1 MGAPDSRQENSMNKR
16 IRVAIVAGAMAS
28 FGWGCGQAIA
38 GGDPVAGQ
46 TKFETCKACHGE
58 LGAKPATP
66 DYPLL
71 AGQHEDYIKHTLAAY
86 KSKKRIN
93 VIMNAMAAALSKQD
107 IADIAAYVSHQ
118 EGLHLKY

>member
-1 MGAPDSRQENSMNKR
+1 MLRGGGRNGHRAVGAGSGER
-16 IRVAIVAGAMAS
+16 
-28 FGWGCGQAIA
+28 
-38 GGDPVAGQ
+38 
-46 TKFETCKACHGE
+46 KACHGE
-58 LGAKPATP
+58 QGAKPTTP

-107 IADIAAYVSHQ
+107 IADIAAYLSHQ
-118 EGLHLKY
+118 EGLKVKY

>member
-1 MGAPDSRQENSMNKR
+1 MNKPMR
-16 IRVAIVAGAMAS
+16 LAFRAGSMAALALT
-28 FGWGCGQAIA
+28 CGLAFA

-58 LGAKPATP
+58 QGAKPTTP

-86 KSKKRIN
+86 KSKKRVN
-93 VIMNAMAAALSKQD
+93 VIMNGMAAALSKQD
-107 IADIAAYVSHQ
+107 IADIAAYVSQ
-118 EGLHLKY
+118 QNGLQLKY